1 MADGFIVDARRIFF
15 GAKYCI
21 EMKIK
26 D

>member
-26 D
+26 A